1 MAQQHGQSIKPDT
14 GDATSSTVSATQRV
28 VEDLRARIIQGKL
41 APGEKLKIETLKTL
55 LNSGSSPIRE
65 ALSLLTSDQLVERI
79 DQRGFKVAPASA
91 SHFRE
96 ILMLRCQLDIIGLKS
111 SIDLGD
117 TDWEERLQLAH
128 DHLAKDPRDNI
139 EHWESL
145 HKIFHTTLLS
155 ACDSPILLRFCTQ
168 LYDLNIRYRYL
179 AGTSEDYAT
188 RDVEREH
195 KDIMQAALER
205 NTELAVSRLMSHY
218 TLTGEFL
225 ADHFE

>member
-1 MAQQHGQSIKPDT
+1 MPRVLPCLQP
-14 GDATSSTVSATQRV
+14 SAWSKISAHASFR
-28 VEDLRARIIQGKL
+28 GKL
-41 APGEKLKIETLKTL
+41 APGEKLKIESLKTL

-145 HKIFHTTLLS
+145 HKICLL
-155 ACDSPILLRFCTQ
+155 
-168 LYDLNIRYRYL
+168 Y
-179 AGTSEDYAT
+179 TSD
-188 RDVEREH
+188 
-195 KDIMQAALER
+195 AADE
-205 NTELAVSRLMSHY
+205 
-218 TLTGEFL
+218 
-225 ADHFE
+225 